1 MFFNKAFSGKALG
14 GSSVIYFLM
23 HTRGNSRDFDR
34 WSDAGNYGW
43 SYKEVLPYFLK
54 SERANL
60 GKYSDSPFHNKNGPM
75 AVSFSSMRTPLVK
88 VFMKANKLLGQ
99 KEIDYNSNHQ
109 LGVGYVQSNT
119 LNGRRHSA
127 YKAFLEPILQRPNLH
142 IMINTRATKIL
153 IDPQTKVAYGVE
165 FRRNHKNYRVMT
177 KKEVILSS
185 GTFHS
190 PQLLTLSGVG
200 KKQNLN
206 KIGVPV
212 INELPVGDNMHDH
225 YAFAELLFVTNK
237 TNYGF
242 MTYLNTFFEY
252 FNGRGLMTLPSGTE
266 AFGFIKVPSNNSYGS
281 SVPDIELIFS
291 PGGVFFDRG
300 FGITYGG
307 KMRRDIY
314 DAVYKPLE
322 GTDKQ
327 VFLISLMLFHPKS
340 IGRVEIPDANPFS
353 DPRVYSNM
361 LEYEDDIETFLYGI
375 KYVMK
380 LIKQE
385 PFQNIGARLHS
396 IPLPSCA
403 QFHFASDNY
412 WRCAIKNMAFSIQHQ
427 VGTNKLGPRGDKTA
441 VVDPELKVHNMQRLR
456 VVDTSIIPEA
466 PSAHTNSLSVLIGE

>member
-1 MFFNKAFSGKALG
+1 
-14 GSSVIYFLM
+14 M
-23 HTRGNSRDFDR
+23 HTRGNPRDFDR
-34 WSDAGNYGW
+34 WAEAGNYGW
-43 SYKEVLPYFLK
+43 NYDEILPYFLK
-54 SERANL
+54 SERANI
-60 GKYSDSPFHNKNGPM
+60 GEYSYSPYHNRNGPL
-75 AVSFSSMRTPLVK
+75 AVSFSSTRTPLVRA
-88 VFMKANKLLGQ
+88 FMKANKLLGQ
-99 KEIDYNSNHQ
+99 PEIDYNADQQ
-109 LGVGYVQSNT
+109 LGVAYVQSNT

-127 YKAFLEPILQRPNLH
+127 YRAFLEPILNRPNLH
-142 IMINTRATKIL
+142 IMINTRVTKIL
-153 IDPQTKVAYGVE
+153 IDPQTKTAYGVE
-165 FRRNHKNYRVMT
+165 FRRNSKNYRVMT

-185 GTFHS
+185 GTFHT

-200 KKQNLN
+200 KKKHLN

-212 INELPVGDNMHDH
+212 INELPVGENMHDH

-237 TNYGF
+237 TSEYGL
-242 MTYLNTFFEY
+242 MTYLNNFFQY
-252 FNGRGLMTLPSGTE
+252 FSGRGLMTLPSGTE
-266 AFGFIKVPSNNSYGS
+266 AFAFIKAPSNNSYGS

-340 IGRVEIPDANPFS
+340 IGRIEIPSANPFD

-361 LEYEDDIETFLYGI
+361 LESEDDIETFLYGI

-380 LIKQE
+380 LVKQE
-385 PFQNIGARLHS
+385 PFQRIGARLHS

-403 QFHFASDNY
+403 HIHFGSDNY
-412 WRCAIKNMAFSIQHQ
+412 WRCAIRNMAFSIQHQ
-427 VGTNKLGPRGDKTA
+427 GDFF
-441 VVDPELKVHNMQRLR
+441 HN
-456 VVDTSIIPEA
+456 
-466 PSAHTNSLSVLIGE
+466 